1 VAKLKPDPLIYST
14 AAERLQIDPS
24 KCVVIEDSIVGL
36 KAAKGAG
43 MRCVITYTTSTER
56 EDFYGLGADAK
67 VPELGSR
74 GVSLDMIFGP
84 MKTQLDAEILV
95 GVKD

>member
-1 VAKLKPDPLIYST
+1 
-14 AAERLQIDPS
+14 
-24 KCVVIEDSIVGL
+24 
-36 KAAKGAG
+36 

-74 GVSLDMIFGP
+74 GVNLDMIFGP
-84 MKTQLDAEILV
+84 LRNKLDAEILV